1 MQFGVKEKTTDKLK
15 IKRKAKTK
23 GSYVSLDG
31 DITNQAIVATNP
43 RKVYEKA
50 YSNHVEEA
58 KRTWDLS
65 KKLGLCHDLHPT
77 VTKAQGIFIPQQA

>member
-23 GSYVSLDG
+23 GSYVSLDE

-43 RKVYEKA
+43 RKVCEKA

-58 KRTWDLS
+58 KHTWDLG

-77 VTKAQGIFIPQQA
+77 VTKA